1 MSIKKQQ
8 FTRGITLR
16 PDDVALEGIS
26 GEIKVAL
33 TGQKLQVYLD
43 SAVREV
49 VTANQTQTLTN
60 KTIDLDSNTLSNI
73 ETDNLKSGVLNT
85 STTLTGASD
94 TQIPSALAVKTY
106 VDDVSDAAADAV
118 QTNLDNHINDTTD
131 AHDASAI
138 SNVPAGSIAAT
149 DVQAAINELDTDI
162 QDHISD
168 ASDAH
173 DASAIS
179 NTPSGNLAATDVQ
192 AALNE
197 LQSDVDTRALAS
209 ALTDHIND
217 TTDAHDASAISNVP
231 AGNLAATDVQG
242 ALNELQSDV
251 DTRATSSA
259 LTAHTGASTGVHG
272 VTGSVVGTS
281 DTQTLTNKIITGA
294 DIRTPARLDVKQDT
308 KANLDTYADTASA
321 GQLVYATDQE
331 KFFGVVDNDLKPLGG
346 GSQGL
351 DTFVQLYADEQI
363 TDWATG
369 DNATF
374 LGGGTLS
381 GTFARITSGQLN
393 GDASYR
399 YTQAAGSLDDYLASP
414 VQEVPVRFR
423 GQTVTATMFYNYD
436 GGNSD
441 IEFLI
446 WDVTNSARLT
456 TTSENLIPATAGS
469 IYKVNVVIPST
480 CTQIRVGFQVDVVNS
495 GKILNFDD
503 IEVSADTTKYA
514 GFNSGVVG
522 EVIAFAGTST
532 PPNFLACNGTAV
544 SRLQYPALFA
554 AIGITH
560 GQGDGSTTFNL
571 PDYRGRFLRGVANG
585 SALDPDRASRTAM
598 ATGGNTG
605 DNVGSVQADA
615 ARYSRWS
622 NYDFNTGSASDPAVI
637 AQSGNTAIT
646 ITSGSAVSSVVTMTI
661 DNNETRPENAYVNYF
676 IRFSESAPSNI
687 ITATESFSTDTA
699 LLTYAGSGTYTL
711 STLANAPVGT
721 FITFTYAINS
731 NTVTQTTVAPT
742 QTTADMNTN
751 GIRLFTRPYNAAST
765 AGNPA
770 RVQIQIGKG
779 LKGTSLELYKSIGKD
794 ISGATTVSFS
804 ENTIQYGPRMTSY
817 NAVTGVLTLDSGYNA
832 TAVTTH
838 LFEFSDFT
846 QQNNGYFVINASKS
860 PALVGVP
867 QVLPRIATI
876 SDVKASGTS
885 GGTATSGSYQTR
897 TLNTLSDPTGIVTS
911 LASNQFVLPAGEYY
925 IEASA
930 PANYVNQHKAK
941 LRNITDSTD
950 ALLGSSAYSAASDS
964 GGRTTSSYV
973 IGNITISSAKTFEI
987 QHRVTTTFASFG
999 FGFAASFGDSETY
1012 STVKITKVK

>member
-162 QDHISD
+162 QDHI
-168 ASDAH
+168 
-173 DASAIS
+173 
-179 NTPSGNLAATDVQ
+179 NDV
-192 AALNE
+192 
-197 LQSDVDTRALAS
+197 
-209 ALTDHIND
+209 
-217 TTDAHDASAISNVP
+217 TDAHDASAISNVP

-281 DTQTLTNKIITGA
+281 DTQTLTNKTITGA

-321 GQLVYATDQE
+321 GQLVYATDQD
-331 KFFGVVDNDLKPLGG
+331 KFFGIVDNDLKPLGG

-351 DTFVQLYADEQI
+351 DTFVQLYADEQVS
-363 TDWATG
+363 DWATG

-374 LGGGTLS
+374 LGGGTLA

-414 VQEVPVRFR
+414 IQAVPVRFR
-423 GQTVTATMFYNYD
+423 GQTVTASMFYNYD
-436 GGNSD
+436 GGSSD

-469 IYKVNVVIPST
+469 IYKANLTIPSN
-480 CTQIRVGFQVDVVNS
+480 CTQIRVGFQVDIVNS

-503 IEVSADTTKYA
+503 IEVSADTTRYA
-514 GFNSGVVG
+514 QTVESQSMRTTAYASGL
-522 EVIAFAGTST
+522 AGGATLSGSIIEFSKGSGLFSYNPGT
-532 PPNFLACNGTAV
+532 GVFTFLKACNISATFSLGVGTAV
-544 SRLQYPALFA
+544 S
-554 AIGITH
+554 AIPDIFVYGRQH
-560 GQGDGSTTFNL
+560 LSSTQN
-571 PDYRGRFLRGVANG
+571 
-585 SALDPDRASRTAM
+585 ASGFYATSK
-598 ATGGNTG
+598 ATGQVEAGQTLIFRNQGGNAT
-605 DNVGSVQADA
+605 Q
-615 ARYSRWS
+615 
-622 NYDFNTGSASDPAVI
+622 
-637 AQSGNTAIT
+637 
-646 ITSGSAVSSVVTMTI
+646 
-661 DNNETRPENAYVNYF
+661 YF
-676 IRFSESAPSNI
+676 AELLA
-687 ITATESFSTDTA
+687 TATSDLIVTASESFSTDTA

-721 FITFTYAINS
+721 FITWTYAINS

-742 QTTADMNTN
+742 QTTADMNVN
-751 GIRLFTRPYNAAST
+751 GIRLFTRAYNAAST

-876 SDVKASGTS
+876 SDVQASGTA
-885 GGTATSGSYQTR
+885 GGTFTAGSFVTR

-911 LASNQFVLPAGEYY
+911 LSLSQFTLPQGEYY
-925 IEASA
+925 IEGSA
-930 PANYVNQHKAK
+930 PAVVVRRHKTR
-941 LRNITDSTD
+941 LRNITDGLTEIIGTNEVAETGTSC
-950 ALLGSSAYSAASDS
+950 GSRSHVV
-964 GGRTTSSYV
+964 GT
-973 IGNITISSAKTFEI
+973 ITINSPKTFEL
-987 QHRVTTTFASFG
+987 QHYCEVSRNTDGRG
-999 FGFAASFGDSETY
+999 FTAIGGESSVYAV
-1012 STVKITKVK
+1012 VKITKIK